1 MDIAKFK
8 SIIEAILFAAGR
20 EVNIKELMSALELGS
35 DEIFAIIDNMRID
48 YEERGIEI
56 IKINDN
62 FQLVT
67 RKEYYEYIYPILDKR
82 SKPNLSNAAMET
94 LAIIAYNPKITRA
107 QIESIRGVNSD
118 GTMYKLLEYNLIQE
132 AGKLDAPG
140 KPTMYTVTTEFMKMF
155 GFTSLDELPE
165 LPRYKIDENQQ
176 IVIDDIIAEQKIEK
190 ENNQEENE
198 ETQIEDAEDDKKENE
213 ETQIV
218 DAEDDKKENEDIQIV
233 DAENNKREIE
243 NTIQEAPSPEREEI
257 IEEN

>member
-1 MDIAKFK
+1 MDIVKYKA
-8 SIIEAILFAAGR
+8 IIEAILFAAGR
-20 EVNIKELMSALELGS
+20 QVNIKELMSALELSS
-35 DEIFAIIDNMRID
+35 DEIVAVIENMKID

-56 IKINDN
+56 IKVNDS

-118 GTMYKLLEYNLIQE
+118 GTMYKLLEYNLIQDV
-132 AGKLDAPG
+132 GKLDAPG
-140 KPTMYTVTTEFMKMF
+140 KPTMYTVTDEFMKMF

-176 IVIDDIIAEQKIEK
+176 IVIDDIIAEQKSEEDSEK
-190 ENNQEENE
+190 QVEASEE
-198 ETQIEDAEDDKKENE
+198 AKKEEKIVE
-213 ETQIV
+213 E
-218 DAEDDKKENEDIQIV
+218 
-233 DAENNKREIE
+233 
-243 NTIQEAPSPEREEI
+243 QEAPMPEKGVEEQQETKSDEKEL
-257 IEEN
+257 EENIKKEK